1 MPHTSPRKRPKQQR
15 SQATVDAILE
25 AASQVLVRAG
35 YDRATTGLVAE
46 AAGVSVGSVYQYFP
60 NKDAI
65 FSQLLARELEES
77 YAAITA
83 ALAATRETGFEGQLR
98 VCVRALFAYKGSNP
112 RLHHV
117 LKTELGRVDGVRH
130 LRRLNERSLSLTTS
144 LLTAH
149 QKELG
154 LRDPAA
160 AAFLLV
166 SAIDGI
172 VAATLLSTPTLL
184 TDLKWIDQVVA
195 MLAASARALGK

>member
-1 MPHTSPRKRPKQQR
+1 M
-15 SQATVDAILE
+15 DAILE

-35 YDRATTGLVAE
+35 YDRATTGMVAE
-46 AAGVSVGSVYQYFP
+46 AAGVSVGSIYQYFP

-77 YAAITA
+77 YAAITS
-83 ALAATRETGFEGQLR
+83 ALAASRETGFEGQLR
-98 VCVRALFAYKGSNP
+98 VCIRAVCAYKGAKP

-149 QKELG
+149 QQELG
-154 LRDPAA
+154 LRDPAG

-172 VAATLLSTPTLL
+172 VAAALLSTPALL
-184 TDLKWIDQVVA
+184 TDAKWIEQVVA
-195 MLAASARALGK
+195 MLAAGARALGKG

>member
-1 MPHTSPRKRPKQQR
+1 M
-15 SQATVDAILE
+15 DAILQ

-46 AAGVSVGSVYQYFP
+46 AAGVSVGSIYQYFP

-77 YAAITA
+77 YAAIVA
-83 ALAATRETGFEGQLR
+83 ALAATQEKGFEGQLR
-98 VCVRALFAYKGSNP
+98 ACIRALFAYKGKNP

-117 LKTELGRVDGVRH
+117 LKTELGRVDGVRQ
-130 LRRLNERSLSLTTS
+130 LRRLNERSLTLTTE
-144 LLTAH
+144 LLGAH

-172 VAATLLSTPTLL
+172 VAAALLSTPAAL
-184 TDLKWIDQVVA
+184 TDPRWIDQVVA
-195 MLAASARALGK
+195 MLAASARALGRG